1 MIGSI
6 TSSVSAIKAA
16 VKTYEVS
23 ARNTANVN
31 TDGFKKDSAHISEG
45 EYGVVVSIEKGG
57 SVEKKQGDSDA
68 EVVLPSDVNPAEEAV
83 DQMSAKHMISYNA
96 AVIKTEDEMTGSLLD
111 VFA

>member
-1 MIGSI
+1 MISSV

-16 VKTYEVS
+16 IKTYEVS

-31 TDGFKKDSAHISEG
+31 TDGYKKDTARISEG

-57 SVEKKQGDSDA
+57 AIKDKYGDSDNKK
-68 EVVLPSDVNPAEEAV
+68 VKPSDVNMAEETTE
-83 DQMSAKHMISYNA
+83 QINAKHMISYNA
-96 AVIKTEDEMTGSLLD
+96 AVIKTADEMTGSLLD